1 MLQFKTIVFD
11 LDGTLIDS
19 APGIIYS
26 WHYAFEQIGET
37 PPSDED
43 LKKFIGPAI
52 DESLRQFSSLTEEQI
67 QRIIPIYRTYYFEQG
82 YRKTL
87 LYPRIRTLLRTLH
100 KQGAR
105 VLVATGKPERAGRR
119 ILEYFHLMPFIDDIS
134 GVGPVEAGVNKP
146 ALIRRVLKDTDPS
159 TAVMIGD
166 YPSDLTAAK
175 EVGMTGIGVTYGF
188 GDQEKLNASK
198 STLVD
203 STEELFPLL
212 MNTVPARKGFF
223 LSVEGLDGCG
233 KTTQSDALENSLREF
248 GYTVRRTR
256 EPGGCPIS
264 EKIRDLLLDTR
275 NEEMYDI
282 TEALLYAASRAQH
295 IHQVI
300 RPAIED
306 GQIVL
311 CDRFVD
317 SSVAFQ
323 GGGRELGVPLIQQ
336 INAPAIDG
344 YMPNATIY
352 LRLDHETALRRRA
365 NASALDRIEKEK
377 AEFHA
382 RVEAAYEQLAAQDA
396 ERFIVVDAKQDR
408 ETIADEILTRV
419 LERIDALE
427 VG

>member
-1 MLQFKTIVFD
+1 MLRFKTVVFD
-11 LDGTLIDS
+11 LDGTLFDT

-26 WHYAFEQIGET
+26 WHYAFEQIGEN

-43 LKKFIGPAI
+43 LKNFIGPAI
-52 DESLRQFSSLTEEQI
+52 DVSLERYSSLTKEQI
-67 QRIIPIYRTYYFEQG
+67 QKIIPIYRNHYYEEG
-82 YRKTL
+82 YRKSL
-87 LYPRIRTLLRTLH
+87 LYPRMRALLRTLH
-100 KQGAR
+100 GQGAR

-119 ILEYFHLMPFIDDIS
+119 ILEYFRLMSFIDGIS
-134 GVGPVEAGVNKP
+134 GVGPVDAGVDKP
-146 ALIRRVLKDTDPS
+146 ALIRRVLGDTDPS
-159 TAVMIGD
+159 NAVMIGD
-166 YPSDLTAAK
+166 YPSDMSAAK
-175 EVGMTGIGVTYGF
+175 ELGMTGIGVTYGF
-188 GDQEKLNASK
+188 GDQAKMIASGC
-198 STLVD
+198 TLVD
-203 STEELFPLL
+203 SVEELFPRL
-212 MNTVPARKGFF
+212 MDIVPARKAFF
-223 LSVEGLDGCG
+223 LSVEGLDGGG
-233 KTTQSDALENSLREF
+233 KTTQSYSLEQSLRDLGF
-248 GYTVRRTR
+248 TVRRTR

-264 EKIRDLLLDTR
+264 EKIRDLLLDIK

-282 TEALLYAASRAQH
+282 TEALLYAAARAQH
-295 IHQVI
+295 VHQVI

-323 GGGRELGVPLIQQ
+323 GGGRELGVKLIQQ

-344 YMPNATIY
+344 HMPNATIY

-396 ERFIVVDAKQDR
+396 DRFIVIDATKDR
-408 ETIADEILTRV
+408 ETIAQEILTRV